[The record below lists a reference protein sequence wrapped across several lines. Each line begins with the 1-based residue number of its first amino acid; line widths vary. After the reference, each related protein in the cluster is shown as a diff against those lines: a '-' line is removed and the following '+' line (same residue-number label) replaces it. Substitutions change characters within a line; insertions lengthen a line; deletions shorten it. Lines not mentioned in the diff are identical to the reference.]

1 MCVLLFPL
9 PLPYTSPSFL
19 SSVLRY
25 VHRFFALYGEEHF
38 NFYFG
43 HFVGNRMSSYTYV
56 EIETEGED
64 WGVVVWWA
72 WWGVGMG

>member
-72 WWGVGMG
+72 WWGGGMG